1 MKKNVLFLILI
12 VFSLFVLN
20 RCIKDEMP
28 DPFPTELVKGCYV
41 INYGSFGNGG
51 ASISKFDYETAEMTN
66 FYYQAQNAG
75 TELLSNIQYACSHN
89 DSVYLIG
96 NAVDQLIT
104 VNPLFEQSRNGFTG
118 ELGNPRFCVAEGDYL
133 YISCWGA
140 NPDYAEMPG
149 SYIAKYNLNT
159 HSVEETIDLPGGPE
173 GMAIAKGKLY
183 VALNYNM
190 NIAVI
195 NLSTNAI
202 SYIETPAVTSY
213 FLKDAVENL
222 YVTMISTWTHFS
234 TETGLGYVN
243 TATDQLSATYPL
255 ENVSSSYGSMI
266 QASADLSKI
275 YIATS
280 AYDANWNLTGAVA
293 EFNVA
298 AKSFSPEPLIQDI
311 SGLSGI
317 SVNPKN
323 NNLYV
328 FTAESTTGAG
338 KMAVYSSSGSLINDF
353 TVGAFPIGAIFL
365 E

>member
-1 MKKNVLFLILI
+1 MKKNVLYLFLL
-12 VFSLFVLN
+12 VFSFFAFN
-20 RCIKDEMP
+20 SCTKEEIP

-41 INYGSFGNGG
+41 INYGSFGSGG
-51 ASISKFDYETAEMTN
+51 ASISKFDYESSEMTN
-66 FYYQAQNAG
+66 FYYKAQNGG
-75 TELLSNIQYACSHN
+75 TELLSNIQYAYSHN

-96 NAVDQLIT
+96 NVADQLIT
-104 VNPLFEQSRNGFTG
+104 VNPLFEQSRNGLTG
-118 ELGNPRFCVAEGDYL
+118 ELENPRLCVAESDYL

-159 HSVEETIDLPGGPE
+159 HIVEETIDLPGGPE
-173 GMAIAKGKLY
+173 GLAIAKGKLF

-190 NIAVI
+190 KIAVV

-213 FLKDAVENL
+213 FLKDASENL
-222 YVTMISTWTHFS
+222 YVSMISTWTHFS
-234 TETGLGYVN
+234 TETGLGYIN

-255 ENVSSSYGSMI
+255 GNVSSSYGSMI

-275 YIATS
+275 YVAIS
-280 AYDANWNLTGAVA
+280 AYDANWNLTGALA

-298 AKSFSPEPLIQDI
+298 DKSFGPEPLIKDI

-328 FTAESTTGAG
+328 FSAESTTGAG
-338 KMAVYSSSGSLINDF
+338 KLAVYSASGSLINDF
-353 TVGAFPIGAIFL
+353 NVGAFPIGAIFL